1 MPTKK
6 TPLSVMDAAYEAA
19 NKRCTKA
26 LLAGVDIDDATREL
40 EAAYE
45 AANRRYTNALMKITS
60 EPSSQTNNKGRRRR
74 RIRELPPS
82 ANAMPVDEVVTVVA
96 RLADENEQT
105 NYNFVV
111 VAQIVE

>member
-6 TPLSVMDAAYEAA
+6 TPLSVMDASYEAA

-60 EPSSQTNNKGRRRR
+60 KPSSQTNNKGRRRR
-74 RIRELPPS
+74 RMRELPPS
-82 ANAMPVDEVVTVVA
+82 ANAMPVVTVVA